1 METSTIKNINQ
12 LFTSDFNPRF
22 AAFSKLAEINH
33 FQGVEALIFDRKIA
47 HEIHRR
53 SSHTLQ
59 IFDRN
64 G

>member
-33 FQGVEALIFDRKIA
+33 FQGCWGADF
-47 HEIHRR
+47 
-53 SSHTLQ
+53 
-59 IFDRN
+59 
-64 G
+64 